1 MAHPPAFNTKTFINP
16 VRPIHNDPVVTV
28 GKVRPKAVKKIA
40 RELLEAY
47 PDAFTTDFEANK
59 QFIKEHV
66 DIKAKRL
73 RNRVAGYIVRLV
85 KRRMREAERG

>member
-1 MAHPPAFNTKTFINP
+1 MT
-16 VRPIHNDPVVTV
+16 RWSGV

-47 PDAFTTDFEANK
+47 PDAFTTDFETNK

-85 KRRMREAERG
+85 KRRVQEAEGG